1 MSELS
6 RLTPTRRCSVTGR
19 ELKTGETFYAAVIDD
34 GATLVRRDFAADA
47 WPGPPEQAVAYW
59 VGRVPATDTPARPP
73 CDDDLLVDCLRRLD
87 GSDDPD
93 HVALRYVIALLL
105 MRRKRLRLEEERD
118 DLPGSVMVFHD
129 AKGGG
134 RFEIRDPGLTADDL
148 RAAQDELFRLLGW
161 D

>member
-1 MSELS
+1 
-6 RLTPTRRCSVTGR
+6 VTGR